1 MLPSTSIATLVSR
14 LAIPARRSEAARELA
29 IYLGAEDL
37 IIFIKDPEID
47 LLLPA
52 PGFPQTLP
60 VGRAWRAFLAECAK
74 SNHHSGKLPFP
85 DAHTLRTAT
94 GVVAD
99 DGSLLVLLGGIPG
112 VALVTEVST
121 LVPLL
126 AAAFRGERA
135 VAIAE
140 GQVQLAHQ
148 STAQARVL
156 ANALDLARHE
166 LQRALHARDEFLSI
180 AAHELKTPL
189 TSLLGYLQVFKRRA
203 AREGYMNERDQATL
217 ATIDLQA
224 HRLHK
229 LVNDLFD
236 LSRIETGVLTIERRP
251 LDLSVL
257 CKRLIDEVQP
267 VLEKHSVEL
276 QTDGPI
282 LIEGDDTRLE
292 QVLQNLLDN
301 AIKYSPEGGAIVI
314 EIVERGEHAC
324 MSVRDQGIGI
334 PEASRSRLFERFYRA
349 GNVNP
354 RSITGLG
361 IGLYLV
367 HEIVASHGGTVEV
380 TSQEGRGSTFTV
392 CLPLSNGA
400 AAWPPLDFSASAEH
414 NELAH
419 RGRDEQIISTSPDAL
434 SRTR

>member
-1 MLPSTSIATLVSR
+1 MLPRVSIATLVSK
-14 LAIPARRSEAARELA
+14 LANPARRSEAARDLA
-29 IYLGAEDL
+29 VYLGAEDL

-60 VGRAWRAFLAECAK
+60 AGRVWRAFLVECARVR
-74 SNHHSGKLPFP
+74 HHNGQLPFP
-85 DAHTLRTAT
+85 DERTLRTAT

-99 DGSLLVLLGGIPG
+99 DGSLLVLLGGIPD
-112 VALVTEVST
+112 VTLVTEVST

-148 STAQARVL
+148 SATQARVL
-156 ANALDLARHE
+156 ANALDLVRHE

-203 AREGYMNERDQATL
+203 AREGHMNERDHATL
-217 ATIDLQA
+217 LTIDLQA

-229 LVNDLFD
+229 MVNDLFD
-236 LSRIETGVLTIERRP
+236 LSRIETGILTIERRP
-251 LDLSVL
+251 LDLTLL
-257 CKRLIDEVQP
+257 CKRLTDEVQP
-267 VLEKHSVEL
+267 VLEKHSVAL
-276 QTDGPI
+276 QADGPV
-282 LIEGDDTRLE
+282 LVEGDDTRLE

-301 AIKYSPEGGAIVI
+301 AIKYSPEGG
-314 EIVERGEHAC
+314 EIVVEVARRDEHGC
-324 MSVRDQGIGI
+324 MSVSDQGIGI
-334 PEASRSRLFERFYRA
+334 PEASRSKLFERFYRA
-349 GNVNP
+349 GNVES

-361 IGLYLV
+361 IGLFLV
-367 HEIVASHGGTVEV
+367 HEIVTSHGGTVEV
-380 TSQEGRGSTFTV
+380 TSQVGRGSTFTV
-392 CLPLSNGA
+392 CLPLLHNTVTLH
-400 AAWPPLDFSASAEH
+400 PLDFSASPA
-414 NELAH
+414 
-419 RGRDEQIISTSPDAL
+419 QQMSSSMSQPKPSP
-434 SRTR
+434 TR